1 MFRKLLQLLSK
12 ENTLSALLAVLI
24 VQLFTSALAT
34 LGGMV
39 IGLTADLA
47 FLLIL
52 LAALHAIARSWFTR
66 VLFSFLTVLSIITHT
81 AWVGF
86 GARPLA
92 GWDFIFTTLAVL
104 GMLMV
109 TLSGVY
115 RDGPVTSH
123 RIRGAIAAYL
133 LIAVLYA
140 KTYALIHYFFPD
152 AFVTAARVG
161 RSIPEVTR
169 DFLYFSVVTLTT
181 VGFGDITA
189 VLPIARSLAMT
200 EAFIGQLYP
209 AILLARLVSLSLMT
223 RTEE

>member
-1 MFRKLLQLLSK
+1 LRRLLHFLSK
-12 ENTLSALLAVLI
+12 ENTLTALLALLI
-24 VQLFTSALAT
+24 VQFFTSALTT
-34 LGGMV
+34 LGHGVV

-47 FLLIL
+47 FLFIL
-52 LAALHAIARSWFTR
+52 LAAIHALAGHWLGRAF
-66 VLFSFLTVLSIITHT
+66 FSSLTVLAMITHS
-81 AWVGF
+81 AWIGF
-86 GARPLA
+86 GFRSLA

-109 TLSGVY
+109 ILSMVY

-123 RIRGAIAAYL
+123 RIRGAIAVYL

-140 KTYALIHYFFPD
+140 KTYSLIFYFLPDSFNVSATATGALFQM
-152 AFVTAARVG
+152 
-161 RSIPEVTR
+161 TR

-181 VGFGDITA
+181 VGFGDFTA
-189 VLPIARSLAMT
+189 VHPIARSLVMT